1 MSEEKRYIEV
11 LWVEDNKSLH
21 EIYPLQAET
30 FGIDMVP
37 FDNWDDAYK
46 ELTTDY
52 NKWDAIVLDAKCKIN
67 KESADNAVRFLPEV
81 FSALSQLSEKNKR
94 VIPWYV
100 LSGGG
105 AEVGPISDLIIEKRK
120 QWDGDWKKPFY
131 SKNTDFDK
139 LLYRIKETVE
149 KTDNIQIRESLYPD
163 VFQAIREIGLPKE
176 ADDYMMKLLKPIH
189 FNVEDNDAYNS
200 HYEYPR
206 LILEYIYRSM
216 VVNNLLPNE
225 MINNRGKDSVNLSA
239 CSKLLGTGSIS
250 EKGFNVDYNFKVFST
265 IIRNTVWNITTITG
279 SYVHTTSD
287 DTDEKE
293 KVDTKGHIET
303 VGRSPY
309 LLRKIAYELCDII
322 LWYKDFLR
330 KHPDKDENMKLWS
343 KKNIALQAQCKEG
356 Q

>member
-21 EIYPLQAET
+21 EIFPLQAET

-94 VIPWYV
+94 IIPWYV

-176 ADDYMMKLLKPIH
+176 VDEYMMKLLKPIH
-189 FNVEDNDAYNS
+189 FNVEDNEAYNS

-206 LILEYIYRSM
+206 LTLEYIYRSM
-216 VVNNLLPNE
+216 VAQNLLPNE
-225 MINNRGKDSVNLSA
+225 MINNRGKGSVNLSA
-239 CSKLLGTGSIS
+239 CSKLLGTGDIS
-250 EKGFNVDYNFKVFST
+250 EKGFNFHYPKPLVSSILKD
-265 IIRNTVWNITTITG
+265 IIWNITKISG
-279 SYVHTTSD
+279 SYVHTTSE

-330 KHPDKDENMKLWS
+330 KHPDKDENLKLWT
-343 KKNIALQAQCKEG
+343 KK
-356 Q
+356 

>member
-1 MSEEKRYIEV
+1 MTMSEKKRYIEV

-30 FGIDMVP
+30 YGIDMVP
-37 FDNWDDAYK
+37 FDNWNDAYNA
-46 ELTTDY
+46 LTSDY
-52 NKWDAIVLDAKCKIN
+52 NRWDAIVLDAKCKVDRN
-67 KESADNAVRFLPEV
+67 SADNACKFLPTV
-81 FSALSQLSEKNKR
+81 FESIAELSTKNKR
-94 VIPWYV
+94 LIPWYI

-105 AEVGPISDLIIEKRK
+105 AEVGPINDLIIDKRK
-120 QWDGDWKKPFY
+120 KWDGDWPKSFY
-131 SKNTDFDK
+131 SKNTDFVA

-149 KTDNIQIRESLYPD
+149 KADSNIIMSSLYPD

-176 ADDYMMKLLKPIH
+176 ANDYMMKLLKPIH
-189 FNVEDNDAYNS
+189 FNVEDNEAYNS

-216 VVNNLLPNE
+216 VAHNLLPPE

-239 CSKLLGTGSIS
+239 CSKLLGTGAIS
-250 EKGFNVDYNFKVFST
+250 EKGFNVDYKFKVFST

-279 SYVHTTSD
+279 SYVHTTSEDSD
-287 DTDEKE
+287 DKE
-293 KVDTKGHIET
+293 TIDTKGHIES
-303 VGRSPY
+303 VGGSPY

-330 KHPDKDENMKLWS
+330 KHPNKEENLKLWT
-343 KKNIALQAQCKEG
+343 KKK
-356 Q
+356 